1 MNYRK
6 GEGVRL
12 LSIKQEEE
20 QQKWEEMDRKQKFY
34 DWADR
39 NQYTLIIGGWATSL
53 ALAGA
58 IISRDKY
65 VLFLSC
71 HVCS

>member
-1 MNYRK
+1 M
-6 GEGVRL
+6 

-20 QQKWEEMDRKQKFY
+20 QQKWEEMTQKQKFA

-39 NQYTLIIGGWATSL
+39 NQYTLILGGWATSL

-65 VLFLSC
+65 VLPSPLC
-71 HVCS
+71 LLILT